1 MFVALVVCTRLPGG
15 VGARLYLITLAVAG
29 IAYLFAVREIFV
41 TPKFPRRVVVI
52 GLVMAALWHIP
63 FLLMPPGPD
72 DDVHRYLW
80 DGRVQRL
87 GYSPYILVPS
97 DPTVSGLHTPETRT
111 LNNPEVPSPYPAGAQ
126 LFFRAVT
133 AIHESIFVFKV
144 AFAACEVAIVILLLA
159 ELRRLGRGEQWVL
172 LYAWNPLLV
181 TCVAQS
187 GHVDIL
193 GVLLLLL
200 SVAALQR
207 RWRTFAAVAFGLAVA
222 VKFLPIVLMPLY
234 WRRVRV
240 RDGLLAVLIVGLLY
254 VPFLHRGSSLTGSL
268 GVFVQRFRFN
278 DPVFATLVRIVSPQ
292 VVAGLAVLV
301 GLAISVWLRR
311 RHDEYSPDTFA
322 WPMAASLLCA
332 PVVYPWYLLWLLPF
346 VRSVSTVPLIIW
358 TISIIPTF
366 YVWHLR
372 TLGGEW
378 YVPDWIMFLEFGSA
392 AAAGA
397 IIVFRRFTRPAV
409 AQCSSE

>member
-1 MFVALVVCTRLPGG
+1 MTLTPSLRLYGLAAVMFVALVVCTRLPGG
-15 VGARLYLITLAVAG
+15 VGAPLYLIALAVAS

-41 TPKFPRRVVVI
+41 TAKFPRRVVVI
-52 GLVMAALWHIP
+52 GLVLSALWHIP

-87 GYSPYILVPS
+87 GYSPYILVPG
-97 DPTVSGLHTPETRT
+97 DPSVSGLHIPETRT

-133 AIHESIFVFKV
+133 AIHESIFVFKA
-144 AFAACEVAIVILLLA
+144 AFAACEAAIVILLLA

-207 RWRTFAAVAFGLAVA
+207 RWRIFRRRRIWIGRRCEVSADCIDAA
-222 VKFLPIVLMPLY
+222 
-234 WRRVRV
+234 
-240 RDGLLAVLIVGLLY
+240 LLASRACSRWIAG
-254 VPFLHRGSSLTGSL
+254 GSDRRSAVRTVS
-268 GVFVQRFRFN
+268 
-278 DPVFATLVRIVSPQ
+278 TSRIVSHGIAWC
-292 VVAGLAVLV
+292 VRAAV
-301 GLAISVWLRR
+301 S
-311 RHDEYSPDTFA
+311 F
-322 WPMAASLLCA
+322 
-332 PVVYPWYLLWLLPF
+332 
-346 VRSVSTVPLIIW
+346 
-358 TISIIPTF
+358 
-366 YVWHLR
+366 
-372 TLGGEW
+372 
-378 YVPDWIMFLEFGSA
+378 
-392 AAAGA
+392 
-397 IIVFRRFTRPAV
+397 
-409 AQCSSE
+409 